1 MRNSKIETTETTHT
15 DLINKEYYFEQLF
28 ATMYGLGRF
37 LVFSE
42 KVSFTGKVLV
52 TNKAKYDYLND
63 GSKNLIGVSKEKDF
77 QVIKK
82 TTSYIFRYI
91 PFAIET
97 RDWITVADREMIH
110 YSIN

>member
-15 DLINKEYYFEQLF
+15 DLINKEYYTEQLF

-52 TNKAKYDYLND
+52 TNKAKYDYSD
-63 GSKNLIGVSKEKDF
+63 GSKNLIGVSKEKEF
-77 QVIKK
+77 KVIKN
-82 TTSYIFRYI
+82 TVSYIFRYI
-91 PFAIET
+91 PFWSET
-97 RDWITVADREMIH
+97 KNWITVADEEMIH